1 MWVPGIQRGLG
12 AGGGTPLALHGPSL
26 VHTAST
32 LSPTHRPHPTPS
44 LRAAAAGPAQMEGA
58 LAGPFGR
65 RFVPAPHTPR
75 PAQPPAPPP
84 PPPPPPG
91 WLPRTRRRGGVRRA
105 RRATTHSVVG
115 PPAPPSPE
123 PPHTPAC
130 PPPHQPYPVSVTP
143 RCAPRVSSRPRA
155 VFSAAGPPLPT
166 PHPCRPLW
174 PRPLPPPCP
183 GPPLLPPHALARSP
197 SRPPAFAPVRFCG
210 PVLLRS
216 GAAPRPRTSCGG
228 RRPWRRTPPA
238 AAIAVATATPPSH
251 LNHHRYRHGL
261 HRP

>member
-1 MWVPGIQRGLG
+1 MWVPGIRRGLG

-26 VHTAST
+26 VHTART
-32 LSPTHRPHPTPS
+32 LSPTHRPHPPLAASRRRRPRADGGRPGGPVWPPVRPRPAHATACPTPRTTS
-44 LRAAAAGPAQMEGA
+44 PPAAAARVA
-58 LAGPFGR
+58 
-65 RFVPAPHTPR
+65 APHATTRWCATRAPRDDAPRGRTPS
-75 PAQPPAPPP
+75 PPP
-84 PPPPPPG
+84 
-91 WLPRTRRRGGVRRA
+91 
-105 RRATTHSVVG
+105 
-115 PPAPPSPE
+115 PE

-130 PPPHQPYPVSVTP
+130 PPPPTNPTLCLSHPGGRPACLRDRGLY
-143 RCAPRVSSRPRA
+143 SRPPGLP
-155 VFSAAGPPLPT
+155 FPPP
-166 PHPCRPLW
+166 PPLW

-228 RRPWRRTPPA
+228 RRPWRRAPPA